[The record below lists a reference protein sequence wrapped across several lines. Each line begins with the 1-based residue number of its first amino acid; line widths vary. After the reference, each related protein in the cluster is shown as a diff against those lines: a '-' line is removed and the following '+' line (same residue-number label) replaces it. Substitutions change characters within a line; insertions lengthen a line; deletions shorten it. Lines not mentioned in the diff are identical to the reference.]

1 MLDVPAAKDLNAVLL
16 DTIRMQRH
24 SGTRVLISTQEPTLL
39 TDLIALCS
47 IAVIHRFSSPEWFT
61 AIRRHIRIPET
72 EREALME
79 RIEALSTGTAIVYS
93 PNSALERTSDD
104 TIKKGTA
111 TMIEV
116 KMRQR
121 ITADGGKD
129 VFAV

>member
-72 EREALME
+72 EREELME
-79 RIEALSTGTAIVYS
+79 RIEALPTGTAIVYS
-93 PNSALERTSDD
+93 PKSVLERRDD
-104 TIKKGTA
+104 GTIKQGTGI
-111 TMIEV
+111 MLEV